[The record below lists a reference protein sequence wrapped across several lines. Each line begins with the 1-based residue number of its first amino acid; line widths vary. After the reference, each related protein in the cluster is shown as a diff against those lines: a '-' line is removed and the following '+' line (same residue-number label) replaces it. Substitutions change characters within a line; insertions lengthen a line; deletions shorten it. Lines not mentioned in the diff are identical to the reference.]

1 MSKFSGLILVK
12 VDEFARARIVK
23 GLSQRELAQQV
34 DYSVA
39 YVSQLERG
47 LRHPSPQAARQ
58 FCAILGARFDD
69 LFCLYNVHKSEHVNR
84 EGDEGHAGDQE
95 TC

>member
-12 VDEFARARIVK
+12 VDEFTRTRIVK

-47 LRHPSPQAARQ
+47 MRHPSPQAARQ
-58 FCAILGARFDD
+58 FCVALGAKFDD
-69 LFCLYNVHKSEHVNR
+69 LFCLYSVHKSEQMNVKEMDVN
-84 EGDEGHAGDQE
+84 A
-95 TC
+95 

>member
-12 VDEFARARIVK
+12 VDEFTRARIVN

-47 LRHPSPQAARQ
+47 MRHPSPQAARQ
-58 FCAILGARFDD
+58 FCAVLGAKFDD
-69 LFCLYNVHKSEHVNR
+69 LFCLTSVHKSEHMHGK
-84 EGDEGHAGDQE
+84 EAGGHE
-95 TC
+95 

>member
-12 VDEFARARIVK
+12 VDEFARARIIK

-47 LRHPSPQAARQ
+47 LRHPSPQAAQQ
-58 FCAILGARFDD
+58 FCAILGVRFDD
-69 LFCLYNVHKSEHVNR
+69 LFCLDKVHKSEQMNADGSEAHV
-84 EGDEGHAGDQE
+84 
-95 TC
+95 

>member
-34 DYSVA
+34 GYSVA
-39 YVSQLERG
+39 YVSQVERG
-47 LRHPSPQAARQ
+47 MRHPSPQAAWQ
-58 FCAILGARFDD
+58 FCAVLEKTFDD
-69 LFCLYNVHKSEHVNR
+69 LFCLLNIHKSEQKNTR
-84 EGDEGHAGDQE
+84 EA
-95 TC
+95 